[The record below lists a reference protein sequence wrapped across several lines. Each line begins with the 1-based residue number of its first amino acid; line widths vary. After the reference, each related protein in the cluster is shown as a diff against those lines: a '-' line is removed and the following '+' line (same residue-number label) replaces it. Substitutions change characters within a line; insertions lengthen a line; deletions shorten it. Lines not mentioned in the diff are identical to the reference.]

1 MTKRSVNE
9 ARRWENTDCQHNKSY
24 VCQMDSSKFYFSP
37 SFLEDLLN
45 NVSVQVLSY
54 NCLSVSV
61 AIGVKEAGILSQ
73 LKNSRY
79 ETFSRIR
86 ITEKFLLYGLS
97 PPTYLPAFTE
107 SEYTYTSDLH
117 LNLVPAHDK

>member
-9 ARRWENTDCQHNKSY
+9 ARRWENTDCQDNKSY
-24 VCQMDSSKFYFSP
+24 VCQMDSSKFYFSS

-61 AIGVKEAGILSQ
+61 AISVKEAGILSQ

-79 ETFSRIR
+79 ETFSRIS
-86 ITEKFLLYGLS
+86 ITEKFLLCGLA
-97 PPTYLPAFTE
+97 PPTYTAFTE

-117 LNLVPAHDK
+117 LDLVPAHDR